1 MILTLTAAIQKY
13 STIRQI
19 STFDKKDLAKNQPH
33 QSKRS
38 LNQKLPGE
46 AELESPGNNTI
57 N

>member
-19 STFDKKDLAKNQPH
+19 TTTFDKKDLAKNQPH
-33 QSKRS
+33 QNKRS

-46 AELESPGNNTI
+46 AVPRLS
-57 N
+57 

>member
-33 QSKRS
+33 QKGS